1 MRSDAPCP
9 IPYQGSKRLLAPRI
23 VRCIPSDTEVLWEPF
38 CGSAA
43 VSLAA
48 AYAPHLQL
56 RAIRLNDA
64 NEPLARLW
72 QAILDDPAA
81 VAAVYEHHWL
91 KQQLD
96 DPRSYYDAVRDRFNE
111 AHQPELLLYLLARCV
126 KAAVRYNAA
135 GEFNQS
141 PDNRR
146 LGSRP
151 ERMREHLKL
160 AAERLG
166 GRATVTHVDY
176 VQAVAPA
183 NVGDVVY
190 MDPPYQGVS
199 TQRDRRYRDTL
210 GYDAFVA
217 ALKGFNERGLSYIV
231 SYDGRTG
238 GKEHGQALP
247 DSLSLSRL
255 ELHAGRSSQ
264 ATMLGRNDLTVESLY
279 LSEPLV
285 ERLGGVPSGPTHN
298 NPCPPKRVES
308 TPDDPAFF
316 DGRVNEQG
324 PGV

>member
-1 MRSDAPCP
+1 MLRKAPCP
-9 IPYQGSKRLLAPRI
+9 IPYQGSKRLLASRI
-23 VRCIPSDTEVLWEPF
+23 VRCIPPDTEVLWEPF

-48 AYAPHLQL
+48 ATAPHLRL

-72 QAILDDPAA
+72 RAILDDPAA
-81 VAAVYEHHWL
+81 VAAIYEHHWVE
-91 KQQLD
+91 QQAHN
-96 DPRSYYDAVRDRFNE
+96 PRSYYDTIRDRFNE
-111 AHQPELLLYLLARCV
+111 THEPELLLYLLARCV

-160 AAERLG
+160 AAERIG
-166 GRATVTHVDY
+166 GRAMVTHVDY
-176 VQAVAPA
+176 VQAVAA
-183 NVGDVVY
+183 AGIDDVVY

-210 GYDAFVA
+210 EYEGFVA
-217 ALKGFNERGLSYIV
+217 ALEGFNKRGLSYIV

-238 GKEHGQALP
+238 EKEHGRVLP
-247 DSLSLSRL
+247 DSLSLVRL
-255 ELHAGRSSQ
+255 EIHAGRSSQ
-264 ATMLGRNDLTVESLY
+264 ATMLGRRDVTVESLY

-285 ERLGGVPSGPTHN
+285 ERLGGVPSGLDHA
-298 NPCPPKRVES
+298 CWRQRE
-308 TPDDPAFF
+308 
-316 DGRVNEQG
+316 G
-324 PGV
+324 

>member
-1 MRSDAPCP
+1 M
-9 IPYQGSKRLLAPRI
+9 
-23 VRCIPSDTEVLWEPF
+23 DTEVLWEPF

-48 AYAPHLQL
+48 AVDPRLRL

-72 QAILDDPAA
+72 QAILADPAA
-81 VAAVYEHHWL
+81 VAAVYEHHWNE
-91 KQQLD
+91 QQVG
-96 DPRSYYDAVRDRFNE
+96 DPRSYYDTIRDRFNE
-111 AHQPELLLYLLARCV
+111 THEPELLLYLLARCV

-160 AAERLG
+160 AAERFG
-166 GRATVTHVDY
+166 GRATVTHDDY
-176 VQAVAPA
+176 VQAVEAA
-183 NVGDVVY
+183 ETGDVIY

-210 GYDAFVA
+210 GFDAFVM
-217 ALKGFNERGLSYIV
+217 ALEGFNQRSLSYIV

-238 GKEHGQALP
+238 DKEHGRVLP
-247 DSLSLSRL
+247 ESLRLVRL
-255 ELHAGRSSQ
+255 EVHAGRSSQ
-264 ATMLGRNDLTVESLY
+264 ATMLGRRDETVESLY
-279 LSEPLV
+279 LSESLMD
-285 ERLGGVPSGPTHN
+285 RLGGVPTEFDHS
-298 NPCPPKRVES
+298 PPAQQS
-308 TPDDPAFF
+308 LI
-316 DGRVNEQG
+316 
-324 PGV
+324 